1 MKKTLKVELKLT
13 QTNRIP
19 KLHCITTICW
29 TNSDNI
35 LFNDNCVLSEVELC
49 FETWSKSIKGLF
61 GQRRTTMQ
69 KKADQ
74 RFPTSNYFSKI
85 PDIQLFSCCKNTK
98 RQTVACCQQPSL
110 MKGVL
115 FHLLLLFVQIYLA
128 SKLASSSS
136 IGKRSNAGHLIKTK
150 SGKYFLQLSSKKT
163 KTKTKKYT
171 KEMDN
176 SHNGKVT
183 GKKVTKVKVT
193 GKRGVNKQLPFGQ

>member
-1 MKKTLKVELKLT
+1 
-13 QTNRIP
+13 
-19 KLHCITTICW
+19 
-29 TNSDNI
+29 
-35 LFNDNCVLSEVELC
+35 
-49 FETWSKSIKGLF
+49 
-61 GQRRTTMQ
+61 
-69 KKADQ
+69 
-74 RFPTSNYFSKI
+74 
-85 PDIQLFSCCKNTK
+85 
-98 RQTVACCQQPSL
+98 

-136 IGKRSNAGHLIKTK
+136 RSNSNSSSSSSSIGKNAGHLIKTK

-176 SHNGKVT
+176 SNNGKVT

-193 GKRGVNKQLPFGQ
+193 GKRGVNRQLPNYGQ